1 MTHARNR
8 DFYIRV
14 SQEQA
19 PSTHD
24 RASEQTLI
32 YKGSQPTLGC
42 APQTNKQAYGHEGLL
57 TWWQAAAS
65 NNATNRRATQAT
77 VSRTFFHIETSS
89 ASKLDLLPATHVRSP
104 RLSKCLTA
112 TAATTLKSLLLL
124 PSIPKRALVNG
135 NFSNKCGTTSL
146 S

>member
-8 DFYIRV
+8 DYYIRGR
-14 SQEQA
+14 QEQA

-42 APQTNKQAYGHEGLL
+42 APQTHKQAYGHEGLL

-112 TAATTLKSLLLL
+112 ATTLKSLLPL

-135 NFSNKCGTTSL
+135 NYSNKCGTTSL

>member
-1 MTHARNR
+1 MRGTEITTSGSAKNKPLLHTREPASRR
-8 DFYIRV
+8 L
-14 SQEQA
+14 
-19 PSTHD
+19 ST
-24 RASEQTLI
+24 RALSLHWGAHPKLT
-32 YKGSQPTLGC
+32 S
-42 APQTNKQAYGHEGLL
+42 QAYGHEGLL

-89 ASKLDLLPATHVRSP
+89 TSKLDLLPATHVRSP
-104 RLSKCLTA
+104 RLSKCLQTA

-124 PSIPKRALVNG
+124 LSIPKRALVNG